1 MTRVILLI
9 LATCCLAGC
18 GRPLTQAEQA
28 FMAGLQ
34 GDSFDPSPVRITRNR
49 LIGLT
54 SVTYPVRPRTT
65 CRERI
70 APPPQSETITG
81 RTAGVVLFQTMHAR
95 PDFFLDDYIARED
108 QALNLVSAMF
118 FAHEMTHVWQ
128 WQNREV
134 TGYHPS
140 RAFAEHLRT
149 EDPYLFDGDST
160 FDFLEYG
167 YEQQASLVEEYVC
180 CRALDPDG
188 ARTARLRA
196 LLSDYMEISDEMRLL
211 DEIEVLV
218 PWDGVE
224 PRGIC
229 G

>member
-1 MTRVILLI
+1 MIRLF
-9 LATCCLAGC
+9 LAVVMVFALAAC
-18 GRPLTQAEQA
+18 GRSLTPSEQA
-28 FMAGLQ
+28 FMAELQ
-34 GDSFDPSPVRITRNR
+34 GDSFDPAGVRITRNS
-49 LIGLT
+49 LIGLG

-70 APPPQSETITG
+70 APPPESDVITG
-81 RTAGVVLFQTMHAR
+81 STAGVVLFRTLHAR

-108 QALNLVSAMF
+108 GALNLVSAMF
-118 FAHEMTHVWQ
+118 FAHEMTHIWQ
-128 WQNREV
+128 WQNRE
-134 TGYHPS
+134 TTDYHPS

-149 EDPYLFDGDST
+149 EDPYLLDGESN
-160 FDFLEYG
+160 FDFLDYG

-188 ARTARLRA
+188 ARTERLRV
-196 LLSDYMEISDEMRLL
+196 LLSDYMDINAELRFL
-211 DEIEVLV
+211 DEVDILV

-224 PRGIC
+224 TRGIC

>member
-1 MTRVILLI
+1 MRLL
-9 LATCCLAGC
+9 LALFIVLFVAAC
-18 GRPLTQAEQA
+18 GRTLTPTERA

-34 GDSFDPSPVRITRNR
+34 GDSFDPTSVRITRNS
-49 LIGLT
+49 LIGLG

-70 APPPQSETITG
+70 GPPPEGEFVTG
-81 RTAGVVLFQTMHAR
+81 STAGVVLFRTLHAR
-95 PDFFLDDYIARED
+95 PDFFLEDYIARED
-108 QALNLVSAMF
+108 GALNLVAAMF

-128 WQNREV
+128 WQNRDV
-134 TGYHPS
+134 TDYHPS

-149 EDPYLFDGDST
+149 DDPYLLDGEST
-160 FDFLEYG
+160 YDFLDYG

-180 CRALDPDG
+180 CRALDPHG
-188 ARTARLRA
+188 ARTERLRA
-196 LLSDYMEISDEMRLL
+196 LLADYMEISAELRFLDEM
-211 DEIEVLV
+211 EILV

-224 PRGIC
+224 RRGIC